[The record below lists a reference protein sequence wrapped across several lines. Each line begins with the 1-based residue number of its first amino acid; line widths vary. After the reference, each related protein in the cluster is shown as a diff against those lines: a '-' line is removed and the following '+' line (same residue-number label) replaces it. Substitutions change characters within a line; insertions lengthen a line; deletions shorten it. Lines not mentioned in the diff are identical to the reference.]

1 MLSPSS
7 SSSSPKPTQKRK
19 SSCGPHPF
27 LYRIHPCSARLEGTS
42 DRRGKSM
49 DAGLNEPTLV
59 GETVRLH
66 LSPSVLGIVAELA
79 LVQGF
84 QRSLGEHS

>member
-1 MLSPSS
+1 
-7 SSSSPKPTQKRK
+7 
-19 SSCGPHPF
+19 
-27 LYRIHPCSARLEGTS
+27 
-42 DRRGKSM
+42 M